1 MGNQKNQHRKWIQF
15 SQMGIEMAVLI
26 VLSAFLGDWL
36 DKKYTDMS
44 PFFTVALSLFG
55 VFLALYNVFRKV
67 NAMNKED

>member
-1 MGNQKNQHRKWIQF
+1 
-15 SQMGIEMAVLI
+15 MGIEMAVLI